1 MKRQALPSLLWF
13 FVLLLAVGLACNYLT
28 INPTSIPSEEILI
41 VTGSGSVSVSS
52 AESGVVTTNSGAQLE
67 IPNGAVP
74 PAEDGSP
81 GTAEFSLEEG
91 SSAVMELPAEFTQ
104 IGSIYQ
110 LMPEGVAFGMPVK
123 LTLPIPD
130 DVEAEYVLGVA
141 TFSAIEGT
149 WQLLPAVVD
158 DQARTVV
165 LELGHG
171 SFYGIFGI
179 SDFIES
185 GKSWAKRNG
194 GWFSIL
200 NKHRDGGELAPFGKP
215 LPASVYYGMCVQE
228 VVYDN
233 PQVKYFNWRPPT
245 DWMIGATALKNEDF
259 RVKRWLPAGTYTLME
274 FYGIGETNNYNFDY
288 YPEHRYYVRPMG
300 QVYLGTGEQIEFESP
315 GKLNDLETMGFTWSK
330 HPCWMKPM
338 DTPPIEPGDNWSS
351 VEVVNTHR
359 HKTTKTHFG
368 KKLSAGVYYGVCS
381 PNRVYDDSLAETWN
395 WQVPLNWMMGVV
407 ALGDRDASYTYRLP
421 RGTYSLLEVYH
432 LTERGN
438 TDFDYVPEGRFYYR
452 PLGAVPLVGGQTITY
467 TSPALDP
474 GPTGNWGQ
482 SLTAAGFFEDPTN
495 PCNPDSMISLLT
507 PTYTPTGT
515 LEPTYT
521 PTNTP
526 TGTLEP
532 TLTLTPGTPIPI
544 TTYDGVEFPLGDKSF
559 ADQVVGFNPGSGT
572 GEVDGSAAIGPPDGD
587 TGPSVIGAKGDVTL
601 GRGGSITLKFSDNY
615 LIDVEGL
622 DLYVFEYGPAVEAF
636 KVEISKDGSVWI
648 DLGTVSGQ
656 PTGLDIH
663 GKVAPNDRFSY
674 VRITDANPYAP
685 RDPSIIGTEAYE
697 GADIESVGAIGTEER
712 PDSDGD
718 GVADDEDRCS
728 GTPLGMGVDE
738 YGCPVGT
745 PDIAATQGAI
755 SAQQTSIAAG
765 GSSGTGGTGVSTTQ
779 PQPPTQTSQNQAG
792 PGFSNFTDNFLDPS
806 SGWPVQNSGP
816 GQWWYANDHYYISVS
831 NANSSA
837 VVSPGYT
844 LADGYVIASGTVT
857 QDQPHA
863 YYGVVCRFQD
873 ANNYYFFEIGLDG
886 YYRIGKMW
894 NGNWSMIGMGAAKY
908 SSAINKGIDNG
919 GYNQIMAHCNS
930 NDLSLYVNDI
940 FVETVYDNTFSSGQI
955 GLSASTGDFPGMI
968 AEFDYIIAEE

>member
-28 INPTSIPSEEILI
+28 INPTSIPSGEILI

-81 GTAEFSLEEG
+81 GTEEFSLEEG
-91 SSAVMELPAEFTQ
+91 SSAVMELPSEFTQ
-104 IGSIYQ
+104 IGPIYQ

-123 LTLPIPD
+123 LTLPIPE
-130 DVEAEYVLGVA
+130 DVETEYVLGVA
-141 TFSAIEGT
+141 TFDDFSGT

-171 SFYGIFGI
+171 SFYGMFGL
-179 SDFIES
+179 SDFIEA
-185 GKSWAKRNG
+185 GESWEDRNG

-200 NKHRDGGELAPFGKP
+200 NTHRDGEKVAPFGKP
-215 LPASVYYGMCVQE
+215 LPASVYYGVCVQK

-233 PQVKYFNWRPPT
+233 PLMVKTWIWNWRPPT

-274 FYGIGETNNYNFDY
+274 MYGIGETNNTDIFY
-288 YPEHRYYVRPMG
+288 YPEHRYYVRPIG
-300 QVYLGTGEQIEFESP
+300 QVYLGPGQEIEFVSP
-315 GKLNDLETMGFTWSK
+315 GGDLQLMEAMGFTWSK

-338 DTPPIEPGDNWSS
+338 DTIPTPPVEPGDNWSS

-359 HKTTKTHFG
+359 DKVTKTHFG

-381 PNRVYDDSLAETWN
+381 PGPVYDDDATSAYRVYDNPLAETWN
-395 WQVPLNWMMGVV
+395 WWPPHNWMMGVT
-407 ALGDRDASYTYRLP
+407 ALGDRDASYTYILP
-421 RGTYSLLEVYH
+421 AGTYSLSEVYH
-432 LTERGN
+432 LTEQEN
-438 TDFDYVPEGRFYYR
+438 TDRDYVPEGRYFYR
-452 PLGAVPLVGGQTITY
+452 PMEAVRLAGGQTVNY

-474 GPTGNWGQ
+474 GPTGNWGE
-482 SLTAAGFFEDPTN
+482 SLTAAGFYEDPTN
-495 PCNPDSMISLLT
+495 LCYPYSPMTFT
-507 PTYTPTGT
+507 P
-515 LEPTYT
+515 
-521 PTNTP
+521 
-526 TGTLEP
+526 
-532 TLTLTPGTPIPI
+532 TPGTPIPEL
-544 TTYDGVEFPLGDKSF
+544 TYDGVEFPLGDKSF

-572 GEVDGSAAIGPPDGD
+572 GESDGSAAIGPPDGD

-622 DLYVFEYGPAVEAF
+622 DLYVFEYGPAVEPF

-663 GKVAPNDRFSY
+663 GKVDPDDRFSY

-685 RDPSIIGTEAYE
+685 RDPTIIGTEAYE
-697 GADIESVGAIGTEER
+697 GADIESVGAIGAEER

-718 GVADDEDRCS
+718 GVADDEDGCS
-728 GTPLGMGVDE
+728 VTPLGMGVDE

-755 SAQQTSIAAG
+755 SAQQTSTAVSGASG
-765 GSSGTGGTGVSTTQ
+765 TGGTGGTGVSTTQ

-792 PGFSNFTDNFLDPS
+792 PGFSNFTDNFTDPA
-806 SGWPVQNSGP
+806 SGWPVDSSG
-816 GQWWYANDHYYISVS
+816 GSQWWYANDHYYISVG
-831 NANSSA
+831 NANTSA
-837 VVSPGYT
+837 VASVGYT

-873 ANNYYFFEIGLDG
+873 ASNYYFFEIGLDG
-886 YYRIGKMW
+886 YYRIGKLW

-908 SSAINKGIDNG
+908 SSAINNGTYKG

-968 AEFDYIIAEE
+968 AEFDHIIAEE